1 MQGVFG
7 NKPLFGAFDEVI
19 QNTLKVLGTYVQQTK
34 TFMEVVKV
42 VFKQSGFVASGLTA
56 SVRVAEKP
64 VNLTIGL

>member
-7 NKPLFGAFDEVI
+7 NKPLFGVFDEAI

-34 TFMEVVKV
+34 AFMEVVKV
-42 VFKQSGFVASGLTA
+42 VFKQSGFVASGLST

-64 VNLTIGL
+64 VSFVVGA